1 MIEGYNIAFQV
12 NSKTML
18 GRTQDDL
25 SITANTKESL
35 TKDDAGEKRVV
46 VTGHEV
52 TFSCSGLIDFNAS
65 TSSATKLDR
74 DDIIAL
80 SLVKGSSA
88 PVPVVYSCQG
98 GDTYTG
104 NAIITDYGE
113 SSNAEDEATYSISFK
128 ISGAFTKQS

>member
-1 MIEGYNIAFQV
+1 MVEGYNIAFQV

-35 TKDDAGEKRVV
+35 TKDDAGEKRVA

-52 TFSCSGLIDFNAS
+52 TFSCSGLIDFNAG
-65 TSSATKLDR
+65 TGTATKLDR

>member
-1 MIEGYNIAFQV
+1 MVEGYNIAFQV

-25 SITANTKESL
+25 SISANTKESL
-35 TKDDAGEKRVV
+35 TKDDAGEKRVS
-46 VTGHEV
+46 VTGHEI

-65 TSSATKLDR
+65 SGTATKLDR

-80 SLVKGSSA
+80 ALVKGSSA

-98 GDTYTG
+98 GDSYTG
-104 NAIITDYGE
+104 SAIITGYTE
-113 SSNAEDEATYSISFK
+113 SSNSEDEATYTINFR
-128 ISGAFTKQS
+128 ISGALTKQS

>member
-1 MIEGYNIAFQV
+1 MVEGYNIAFQV
-12 NSKTML
+12 NNKTML

-35 TKDDAGEKRVV
+35 TKDDAGEKRVA

-65 TSSATKLDR
+65 SGTATKLDR